1 MEAIAP
7 VWQRAAEFGL
17 LAFLLVLVMTGVG
30 FAAWKIGNKVADAT
44 ADSLKGQKEAAMRV
58 ADATDRTADAVD
70 KIAMT
75 TQVMAAK
82 TEAWEAAMKSIQSQ
96 ISRQSRATRHVIDA
110 VRELVPPDK
119 ANVNALLVQARMQL
133 ED

>member
-1 MEAIAP
+1 MDVVAP

-17 LAFLLVLVMTGVG
+17 LAFLLVLVMSGVG

-44 ADSLKGQKEAAMRV
+44 AESLKGQKEAAMRV

-70 KIAMT
+70 KIAGT

-82 TEAWEAAMKSIQSQ
+82 TEAWERSMQSIQSQ
-96 ISRQSRATRHVIDA
+96 VARQNRATRYVIDA
-110 VRELVPPDK
+110 VRELVPPDRP
-119 ANVNALLVQARMQL
+119 NVAAMLAQARSQL
-133 ED
+133 EE